1 MSSEPIT
8 SRRRRVASAP
18 LGCLIPFS
26 LVFMVAGGAM
36 FWFLTL
42 RPVLRVLDAQ
52 TWPEMPCTVV
62 ESHVEE
68 SSDSD
73 GTTYKAVVTFTYAYK
88 GRDYTSSRYDFTN
101 FYSSGYDGKAKL
113 VARYPAGS
121 RTVAFVNPSNPSE
134 AVLARSLSL
143 SYLVGLF
150 GLLFF
155 LPGLFVLVWGIG
167 NRDNL
172 GKGKTASLGLV
183 TDPALPFGV
192 ANPQGDVDGPVEL
205 KPQATPVGKLIG
217 LTFFSLI
224 WNGLVWTVILVSF
237 RNANRPVGCLIAF
250 LSVFALVGLLLVY
263 SAFRQFLI
271 LFNPRPKLTL
281 SPGSLPLGGTV
292 YLQWRLAG
300 GTGGVRRLKV
310 TLEGKE
316 EAKYQ
321 SGTSTST
328 DKETFALIPLVDT
341 ADSYQMATGSTS
353 FVMPA
358 DTMPS
363 FRAEHNRI
371 IWTIKAQLEIANWPD
386 SEEEFEVLVRP
397 GR

>member
-1 MSSEPIT
+1 
-8 SRRRRVASAP
+8 
-18 LGCLIPFS
+18 
-26 LVFMVAGGAM
+26 
-36 FWFLTL
+36 
-42 RPVLRVLDAQ
+42 
-52 TWPEMPCTVV
+52 
-62 ESHVEE
+62 
-68 SSDSD
+68 
-73 GTTYKAVVTFTYAYK
+73 
-88 GRDYTSSRYDFTN
+88 
-101 FYSSGYDGKAKL
+101 

-121 RTVAFVNPSNPSE
+121 RTVAFVNPSNPAE
-134 AVLARSLSL
+134 AVLARSFSL

-192 ANPQGDVDGPVEL
+192 TNPQGDVDGPVEL
-205 KPQATPVGKLIG
+205 KPQATPEGKLIG
-217 LTFFSLI
+217 LIFASLI

-237 RNANRPVGCLIAF
+237 RNSSRPEGCLIAF
-250 LSVFALVGLLLVY
+250 LAVFALVGLLLVY
-263 SAFRQFLI
+263 GTLRQFLV

-292 YLQWRLAG
+292 YLQWRLSG
-300 GTGGVRRLKV
+300 GTGGVRRLKI

-316 EAKYQ
+316 EAQYR

-341 ADSYQMATGSTS
+341 GGSYQMANGSTS

-371 IWTIKAQLEIANWPD
+371 VWTIKAQLEIANWPD